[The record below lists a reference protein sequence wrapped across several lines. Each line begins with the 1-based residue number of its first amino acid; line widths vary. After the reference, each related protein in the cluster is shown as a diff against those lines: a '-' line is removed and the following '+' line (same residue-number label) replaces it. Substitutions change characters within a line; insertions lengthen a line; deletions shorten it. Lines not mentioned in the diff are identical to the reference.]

1 MTAPSQLISVVVP
14 VYRDG
19 LRALAAAR
27 ALAAQALPDG
37 IDLEILLVDDG
48 SDDDT
53 AQQLSQSSDPRVRTL
68 RLPRNMG
75 RSAARNAGA
84 GKALGE
90 TLVFI
95 DCDCLPAG
103 AHFLATHFNALRG
116 GAIASAGHVTGS
128 GNGFW
133 DRYQHEASLRRERQH
148 ARGCQGA
155 GSSQNLAVAKAAFV
169 QAGGFDMA
177 YLYYGFE
184 DRDLLLRLAALGR
197 VAWSAQAIVQHLDA
211 LHLGDVARKMAE
223 AGEHTAGLFATRHS
237 EAYRTL
243 GYAAIDVR
251 KQSWLRPLGRLFGP
265 QVPALADRL
274 DPLLAR
280 RMPYPIARAVVKM
293 TAALSFL
300 YGTVRSEASKTSV

>member
-27 ALAAQALPDG
+27 ALAMQALPDG

-53 AQQLSQSSDPRVRTL
+53 AQQLSQPLDARVRTL

-84 GKALGE
+84 GEALGE
-90 TLVFI
+90 TLVFM
-95 DCDCLPAG
+95 DCDCVPADT
-103 AHFLATHFNALRG
+103 HFLITHFETLHD

-133 DRYQHEASLRRERQH
+133 DRYQCEASLRRERQH
-148 ARGCQGA
+148 ARGSQAA
-155 GSSQNLAVAKAAFV
+155 GSSQNLAVSKAAFTQV
-169 QAGGFDMA
+169 GGFDTA
-177 YLYYGFE
+177 YLHYGFE

-197 VAWSAQAIVQHLDA
+197 VAWSAQAVVRHFDA

-237 EAYRTL
+237 EAYREL

-251 KQSWLRPLGRLFGP
+251 MQPWLRPLGRLLGP
-265 QVPALADRL
+265 HVHALADRL
-274 DPLLAR
+274 DPLLAQR
-280 RMPYPIARAVVKM
+280 TPYPVARAAVKM

-300 YGTVRSEASKTSV
+300 YGTVRSEASKASA